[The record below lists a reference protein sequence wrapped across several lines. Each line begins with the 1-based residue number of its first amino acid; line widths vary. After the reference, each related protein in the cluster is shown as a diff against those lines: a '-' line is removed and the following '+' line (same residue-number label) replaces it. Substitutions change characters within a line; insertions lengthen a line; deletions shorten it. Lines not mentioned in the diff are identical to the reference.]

1 MPSQPE
7 QGDGSR
13 HLLWD
18 LEQETPNHN
27 ASTNPERVRV
37 NLAVLSSTLWLY
49 VHSFVRSFQLL
60 PCTNGSA
67 LRAAS
72 SSHIHTQE
80 DPTSN
85 P

>member
-37 NLAVLSSTLWLY
+37 NLAVLS
-49 VHSFVRSFQLL
+49 VRICSHRWVLRFIQPLL
-60 PCTNGSA
+60 
-67 LRAAS
+67 
-72 SSHIHTQE
+72 
-80 DPTSN
+80 
-85 P
+85 